1 MTFFP
6 WRARW
11 FGSRPPRRKKR
22 LRRCGARPFMRRA
35 LDGEAFAATALR
47 LAIGVMKFE
56 PFVQSFA
63 HEVQLGSSQIRQALR
78 IDQERYTLTLEF
90 TVGRLPSVREF
101 HGIRQTGTA
110 RRAHAQA
117 QADSAAALSD
127 GFPHSARSFFR

>member
-6 WRARW
+6 WRARR

-22 LRRCGARPFMRRA
+22 LRRCGARPFMRGA

-47 LAIGVMKFE
+47 LAVGVVKFE

-63 HEVQLGSSQIRQALR
+63 HKIQLGPSQIRQVLR
-78 IDQERYTLTLEF
+78 IDQQRYTLTLEF

-101 HGIRQTGTA
+101 QGVRQTG
-110 RRAHAQA
+110 
-117 QADSAAALSD
+117 
-127 GFPHSARSFFR
+127 